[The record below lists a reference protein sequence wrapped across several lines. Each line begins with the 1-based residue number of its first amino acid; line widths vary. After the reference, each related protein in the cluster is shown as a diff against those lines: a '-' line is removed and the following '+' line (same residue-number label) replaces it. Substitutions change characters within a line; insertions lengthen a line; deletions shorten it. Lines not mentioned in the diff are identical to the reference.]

1 MDVILCIG
9 EINMTLPTS
18 KYLKKKAL
26 NRLASGNDP
35 QKVILYYAGITFATS
50 FLVMA
55 VRYYLGSEISQ
66 TGGLSNIGLR
76 SILSTADS
84 VLPILQSVLMMCLN
98 LGYLAAM
105 LRIARRQYASPKTLK
120 AGAERFWVLLRKNIL
135 VSLYYIGAGVAA
147 FYLSILI
154 FMISPL
160 SSAFTAAAL
169 PMIEQANFN
178 AASLAMDETLLNT
191 LAPTMLP
198 LFILIAVVM
207 LLMELPI
214 FYRFRLTDYLIVD
227 QPGSGALSVIQ
238 QSRFY
243 MRGNSIGM
251 LKLDLSFWWFYLLQT
266 ASTGLA
272 YLDVILAQ
280 FGVTLPLPDAVVFLG
295 TFALYLAADFAIMY
309 YFKNR
314 VAVTYALAYDSLI
327 PHQKNEG
334 VVLGNIFQN

>member
-1 MDVILCIG
+1 
-9 EINMTLPTS
+9 MTLPSS
-18 KYLKKKAL
+18 KYLKKKAE
-26 NRLASGNDP
+26 NRLAAGKEP

-66 TGGLSNIGLR
+66 TGGLANIGIR

-120 AGAERFWVLLRKNIL
+120 AGAERFWVLLRKNIF
-135 VSLYYIGAGVAA
+135 VSLYYIGVSIAA
-147 FYLSILI
+147 FYLAIGI
-154 FMISPL
+154 FMVTPL
-160 SSAFTAAAL
+160 SNA
-169 PMIEQANFN
+169 FN
-178 AASLAMDETLLNT
+178 AAAIPIMEGINYNPANFVLDETVLGT
-191 LAPTMLP
+191 LMPTMLP

-207 LLMELPI
+207 LLMELPL
-214 FYRFRLTDYLIVD
+214 FYRFRLTDYLIID
-227 QPGSGALSVIQ
+227 QPGSGALSVMQ
-238 QSRFY
+238 QSRFF
-243 MRGNSIGM
+243 MRGNAIGM

-309 YFKNR
+309 YFKNK
-314 VAVTYALAYDSLI
+314 VAITYALAYDSLI